1 MNRAVRRGVV
11 LAAGAAVVAWGGGQL
26 TGSPVALADA
36 TTSAVTAGPSTFTQ
50 AQASGGPSQYD
61 TPLERCSHGVDYP
74 ITGTNPI
81 LSEPVTTSA
90 QSNVP
95 ISITARY
102 EGNEWYGVRYL
113 DITNTG
119 TQAFNLQC
127 AVTTVST
134 CSAGIPLAPSI
145 RTRSFTRNGNPF
157 AQSLGGMPISPPAQ
171 IAPKI
176 SGSIEFVNSAVGV
189 DPRSSAGG
197 ESPTG
202 RLSFTRAAASNAV
215 KVASSSGAPLNA
227 QGYPSPAGP
236 VNGHQLQE

>member
-127 AVTTVST
+127 AVL
-134 CSAGIPLAPSI
+134 IFLAPSNSDQHYYTNTTVFGHPQEDFLEVPRGDGSSYYII
-145 RTRSFTRNGNPF
+145 RFGFHDVAGDQQSTLPGGTFTYK
-157 AQSLGGMPISPPAQ
+157 LGGAPSAITLEQTRDSVRL
-171 IAPKI
+171 IADLTLASNTNLVTKY
-176 SGSIEFVNSAVGV
+176 G
-189 DPRSSAGG
+189 
-197 ESPTG
+197 TK
-202 RLSFTRAAASNAV
+202 RLSN
-215 KVASSSGAPLNA
+215 
-227 QGYPSPAGP
+227 
-236 VNGHQLQE
+236 